1 MSDLG
6 ALSIG
11 FVLGLAIVGAILL
24 RKEEEVRRA
33 WRRRRGIVEPTEPV
47 GPAADLKPSATPIRR
62 GIVVGMG
69 LIAVAYTGLAVASG
83 DIIHI
88 ILAAAYTL
96 IFGVYLRKY
105 RSRKALLDRA
115 ALL

>member
-6 ALSIG
+6 AITIG
-11 FVLGLAIVGAILL
+11 FVLGLAIVAAVLL
-24 RKEEEVRRA
+24 RNEDEVRRA
-33 WRRRRGIVEPTEPV
+33 WRRRRGIVELAEPV

-69 LIAVAYTGLAVASG
+69 LIAVAYISLAVASD

-88 ILAAAYTL
+88 ILAAAYSL
-96 IFGVYLRKY
+96 IFGIYLLKY
-105 RSRKALLDRA
+105 PRSQSTT
-115 ALL
+115 